1 MSDKKTCLDCR
12 FAVEEDYG
20 YSNYTVEGTDVHCLK
35 KLNSDLPKDR
45 WYGEESAL
53 FFAEECPSY
62 EEGRH
67 ISICVE
73 EPRQEAIEG
82 IQDSVVVELFKAYFG
97 ME

>member
-45 WYGEESAL
+45 
-53 FFAEECPSY
+53 
-62 EEGRH
+62 
-67 ISICVE
+67 
-73 EPRQEAIEG
+73 
-82 IQDSVVVELFKAYFG
+82 
-97 ME
+97 